1 MKIADTT
8 LYAPV
13 VILSTEDNAK
23 LLQQM
28 KWDFKRTVNWSKYWS
43 KATLQA
49 QNEYLDY
56 VIDSE
61 IKLSF
66 LFENNAVR
74 AHNIFSSTI

>member
-1 MKIADTT
+1 
-8 LYAPV
+8 
-13 VILSTEDNAK
+13 
-23 LLQQM
+23 M

-74 AHNIFSSTI
+74 AHNIFFPTIEIKDYSVLIKGKAFFDKEVKNDWKTW

>member
-1 MKIADTT
+1 
-8 LYAPV
+8 
-13 VILSTEDNAK
+13 
-23 LLQQM
+23 M